1 MEGDYSLHSGCWLFV
16 RLCIWSPYSPAY
28 HLVLVPFAIHL
39 YPTYHLISFQHWE
52 PLCHRL
58 HPLHQPIFFTTATI
72 YHLSAS
78 VSQFHPTPSPT
89 WLHLP
94 SMLFYI
100 PIASWPLSHHSLSLP
115 FISGHFPSP
124 LSVLMQN
131 FDVKHQPFPST
142 HGCYLTHQISP
153 MDFWVLSRSSAALTP
168 SNPCS
173 KCDWL

>member
-28 HLVLVPFAIHL
+28 HLVLVPFTIHL
-39 YPTYHLISFQHWE
+39 YSTYHLISFQLRE

-94 SMLFYI
+94 SILFYI
-100 PIASWPLSHHSLSLP
+100 PIASWPLVSPLP
-115 FISGHFPSP
+115 FSP
-124 LSVLMQN
+124 LHFWPL
-131 FDVKHQPFPST
+131 PFPTFSSDAEFWRETST
-142 HGCYLTHQISP
+142 IPFHPRMLLDTPNFSNGFLGA
-153 MDFWVLSRSSAALTP
+153 LSFLC
-168 SNPCS
+168 CS
-173 KCDWL
+173 DTQ